1 MDGFR
6 KFLWWSAGLHA
17 AFFLLISFYPTFFK
31 LLPARKTK
39 VTWVKL
45 TKGFSDKTSDSA
57 FKKANGLPESTI
69 REQKKKKE
77 NTTDKKGADDKSQKS
92 PIKPTEKKPLIP
104 NTAANGGINPEAKP
118 QPNDK
123 TIEDA
128 LKRVQEELEKRN
140 VEIEAAQVP
149 KEGEGQ
155 SPEGSLENTTGE
167 TDPVLVAYYT
177 LLKKKINDEWITT
190 PKQLADGQAPK
201 TQITVMIDAEGKLI
215 SAAYD
220 LKSGDESFDLSA
232 MRAIERASP
241 YPIPPEQIKDEAL
254 TEGFLIEFN
263 PKSVVGN
270 L

>member
-6 KFLWWSAGLHA
+6 KILWWSAGLHA
-17 AFFLLISFYPTFFK
+17 AFFLLIALSPTFFK
-31 LLPARKTK
+31 LLPERKTK

-45 TKGFSDKTSDSA
+45 TKGFSDKSSDSP
-57 FKKANGLPESTI
+57 FKKANGLPESTL
-69 REQKKKKE
+69 REQKSKKE
-77 NTTDKKGADDKSQKS
+77 TTKDKKGTDTKSQQS
-92 PIKPTEKKPLIP
+92 PIKNAEKKPLIP
-104 NTAANGGINPEAKP
+104 NTSPNGGINPEAKP
-118 QPNDK
+118 QPNDQ
-123 TIEDA
+123 TIEEA

-177 LLKKKINDEWITT
+177 LLKKKINDEWVTT
-190 PKQLADGQAPK
+190 PKQLADGQTPK
-201 TQITVMIDAEGKLI
+201 TQINVMIDSEGKI
-215 SAAYD
+215 ITAEYE

-232 MRAIERASP
+232 MRAIEAAAP
-241 YPIPPEQIKDEAL
+241 YPSPPEQIKDEAL

-263 PKSVVGN
+263 PKTVVGN
-270 L
+270 P